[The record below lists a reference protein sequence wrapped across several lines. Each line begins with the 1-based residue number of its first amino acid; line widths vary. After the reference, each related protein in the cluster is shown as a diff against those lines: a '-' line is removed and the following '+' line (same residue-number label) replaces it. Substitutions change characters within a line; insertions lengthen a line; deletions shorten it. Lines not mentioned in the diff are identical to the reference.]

1 MTVKISTDKVTDM
14 RIKIKRIYRAISR
27 AMGVSS
33 MTVVTCGLVLGNDTA
48 VLTGFLLVIAGRVTD
63 VFA

>member
-14 RIKIKRIYRAISR
+14 RIKLKRIYRAISR